1 MTGVSKKKYFC
12 LFQPDILTINYRC
25 LEDFLL
31 IFGPSWAQNTILPK
45 KEKRERESQQRE
57 MSAKPNKKIFGSMLK
72 NKLSINKKR
81 SCERESAKPNKKNF
95 GSMLKNKLSINKKR

>member
-1 MTGVSKKKYFC
+1 MDGTCKEWWYKDKMTGVSKKKYFC

-45 KEKRERESQQRE
+45 KEKRERERE
-57 MSAKPNKKIFGSMLK
+57 PTKGNECKTKQENFWIHAKK
-72 NKLSINKKR
+72 
-81 SCERESAKPNKKNF
+81 
-95 GSMLKNKLSINKKR
+95 

>member
-1 MTGVSKKKYFC
+1 MDGTCKEWWYKDKMTGVSKKKYFC

-45 KEKRERESQQRE
+45 KEKRERESER
-57 MSAKPNKKIFGSMLK
+57 ANKRKWVQNQTRKFLDP
-72 NKLSINKKR
+72 
-81 SCERESAKPNKKNF
+81 C
-95 GSMLKNKLSINKKR
+95 